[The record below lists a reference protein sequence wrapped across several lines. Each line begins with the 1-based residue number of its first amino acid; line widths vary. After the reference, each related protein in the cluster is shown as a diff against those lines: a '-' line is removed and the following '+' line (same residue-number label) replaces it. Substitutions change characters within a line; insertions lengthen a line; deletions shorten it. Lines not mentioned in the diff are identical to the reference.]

1 MHYSVCSKD
10 CPNMCSLRVTTENGK
25 VIKVEGR
32 AECPYSKGFICA
44 KGLDYPKIVN
54 HPDRLKTPMK
64 RIGNRGSGEFREI
77 TWEEAID
84 TLWEKLESC
93 KKKYGTE
100 SVLYLS
106 MSGCFGELQPFAY
119 GFWSQ
124 YGKISETFG
133 GLCTPAGH
141 AAIRRTYGEI
151 KHNDVSDFENAK
163 LIILWSKNPAI
174 TDIKAMKYINLA
186 IQKGAKL
193 VTIDPRRNESSAK
206 SVLHLSPK
214 PGTDGLLA
222 LGLANLI
229 REKDLLDKP
238 FLESYGHGLEEFLN
252 HLDGIS
258 LSYVTQTTG
267 ISTKELNALVELI
280 EETPKYALFC
290 GSGLQRY
297 SNGGQTVRAISLLPP
312 LTASLGV
319 KGAGFYFDNVQI
331 PKLKWPYPLNG
342 SYETR
347 KALPIGM
354 LAEQLNDAEH
364 PKIKFLWIEK
374 GNPVVSVPNSNK
386 LIQQF
391 SDMDFIVTLDLFM
404 TDTAKHSDLVL
415 PVLSIF
421 EHADIVKSY
430 GHNYLNYR
438 EKIIEPMYEC
448 KSEED
453 IFRLL
458 GEKFGFDKQFLP
470 ESDDQILRDLLKANN
485 METTLEEMRQ
495 KPYLYPG
502 SQKIAFS
509 DFIFKTD
516 SGKIEFS
523 CESLSTS
530 FHINNLPEY
539 VPLGESAESTPEI
552 YEKYPLQLLSA
563 HSAEKINSQQ
573 MRLKDHCEILKK
585 RVIFINPHDAME
597 RNIVTGMDIKIWNDR
612 GEIRGC
618 AEVTD
623 HVIKGVLAMFAGDAD
638 HTGAMVNKLAKGVNT
653 DLGNGASYH
662 GYLVEI
668 QSV

>member
-1 MHYSVCSKD
+1 M
-10 CPNMCSLRVTTENGK
+10 
-25 VIKVEGR
+25 
-32 AECPYSKGFICA
+32 
-44 KGLDYPKIVN
+44 
-54 HPDRLKTPMK
+54 
-64 RIGNRGSGEFREI
+64 
-77 TWEEAID
+77 
-84 TLWEKLESC
+84 
-93 KKKYGTE
+93 
-100 SVLYLS
+100 
-106 MSGCFGELQPFAY
+106 
-119 GFWSQ
+119 
-124 YGKISETFG
+124 
-133 GLCTPAGH
+133 
-141 AAIRRTYGEI
+141 
-151 KHNDVSDFENAK
+151 
-163 LIILWSKNPAI
+163 
-174 TDIKAMKYINLA
+174 
-186 IQKGAKL
+186 
-193 VTIDPRRNESSAK
+193 
-206 SVLHLSPK
+206 
-214 PGTDGLLA
+214 
-222 LGLANLI
+222 
-229 REKDLLDKP
+229 
-238 FLESYGHGLEEFLN
+238 
-252 HLDGIS
+252 
-258 LSYVTQTTG
+258 
-267 ISTKELNALVELI
+267 
-280 EETPKYALFC
+280 
-290 GSGLQRY
+290 
-297 SNGGQTVRAISLLPP
+297 TVRAISLLPP

-342 SYETR
+342 PYETL

-354 LAEQLNDAEH
+354 LADQLNDAEH

-573 MRLKDHCEILKK
+573 MRLKDHCAPPKK
-585 RVIFINPHDAME
+585 RIIFINPHDAME

-623 HVIKGVLAMFAGDAD
+623 RVIKGVLAMFAGDAD